1 MRDISRNLDG
11 YINRLMPT
19 TGSMYNRIFEMYLSA
34 GLIYGE
40 DSNLILVEKL
50 YSLAYPH
57 DLNHKLKCS
66 PLLGKLVGLWQ
77 LRVLANIGEKQFN
90 TYLSMNRLLAEEED
104 LIGLA
109 LKLNDD
115 IKSVAKPNLT
125 YSDNIREAIK
135 KVIEDDDFTIV
146 NKIMYCTHYKPDYL
160 LVSNILNYEISTFN
174 SYMLDDIIQA
184 INDVENKEV
193 TSDKFLDMA
202 KHVSNTLSELNN
214 SKDAMRLP
222 AMYEPFYEMIDRFIL
237 EHDESYKRN
246 KLTPKRL
253 RLLKD

>member
-1 MRDISRNLDG
+1 M
-11 YINRLMPT
+11 
-19 TGSMYNRIFEMYLSA
+19 
-34 GLIYGE
+34 
-40 DSNLILVEKL
+40 
-50 YSLAYPH
+50 
-57 DLNHKLKCS
+57 
-66 PLLGKLVGLWQ
+66 
-77 LRVLANIGEKQFN
+77 
-90 TYLSMNRLLAEEED
+90 
-104 LIGLA
+104 
-109 LKLNDD
+109 
-115 IKSVAKPNLT
+115 
-125 YSDNIREAIK
+125 
-135 KVIEDDDFTIV
+135 
-146 NKIMYCTHYKPDYL
+146 
-160 LVSNILNYEISTFN
+160 SNILNYEISTFN